1 MITLTILKLFLVNL
15 LSCVQK
21 TLRAQY
27 VVYNIHWLKCYMG
40 AHVRIMTQQ
49 VSTFNNKV
57 FMIDMISEPI
67 VIKNGVVVS
76 GHL

>member
-1 MITLTILKLFLVNL
+1 
-15 LSCVQK
+15 
-21 TLRAQY
+21 
-27 VVYNIHWLKCYMG
+27 MG

-49 VSTFNNKV
+49 VSTLHNKV
-57 FMIDMISEPI
+57 FMIDLISEPI